1 MMSMFDGNREPDDR
15 FEPGT
20 LAHLVPGNRGRV
32 LDGRRTPGFVESYDP
47 DSATFLWH
55 ITGYEDE
62 GLCWEMPAEYV
73 NSFQFQK
80 DCPKLPADQV
90 KAIQAA
96 CNRFAQ
102 RLHIPLPAELPQSTR
117 QALEAATEKAAGWL
131 RENSCFFQEYS
142 VLPLS
147 APTGAPLLYDD
158 LQNYLSQNGLLEL
171 EQRTAGDY
179 VLNPWSGEWLKGMKI
194 VLAELG
200 LIGYQGTIPRK
211 PDMFS
216 GLGDKE
222 RRRQYLLARYGF
234 VQAMFRQ
241 AGVTEVPLY
250 RGMASESDFFE
261 TPSSLLSATFS
272 PQTALEFASLPES
285 PNEIRSSY
293 CVKFTCPV
301 SDLFMTFLETR
312 QLNEKHQEQEAIL
325 FYHHKL
331 LF

>member
-1 MMSMFDGNREPDDR
+1 MSTHEVIKEPDDR
-15 FEPGT
+15 FETGS
-20 LAHLVPGNRGRV
+20 LAHLIPGNAGRV

-47 DSATFLWH
+47 NSATFLWH

-62 GLCWEMPAEYV
+62 GLCWEMPAEYI
-73 NSFQFQK
+73 NCFQFPL
-80 DCPKLPADQV
+80 DCPRLPEDRVAD
-90 KAIQAA
+90 IQAA
-96 CNRFAQ
+96 CQRFSR
-102 RLHIPLPAELPQSTR
+102 RLNITPTPETTQATLK
-117 QALEAATEKAAGWL
+117 ALEAAAQEAAGWL
-131 RENSCFFQEYS
+131 EQHSEFFRQYS

-147 APTGAPLLYDD
+147 AETGATLLYDD
-158 LQNYLSQNGLLEL
+158 LANYLSQKGLLEL

-194 VLAELG
+194 VMAELG

-211 PDMFS
+211 PDVFS

-222 RRRQYLLARYGF
+222 LRKQYIIARCGF
-234 VQAMFRQ
+234 VQALFRRV
-241 AGVTEVPLY
+241 GLKEVPLY

-272 PQTALEFASLPES
+272 PQTALEFADLPDSS
-285 PNEIRSSY
+285 PQIRSSY

-301 SDLFMTFLETR
+301 NSLFMTFLETR

-325 FYHHKL
+325 FYRDRL

>member
-1 MMSMFDGNREPDDR
+1 MNRALWPTWS
-15 FEPGT
+15 PVTKAGCWT
-20 LAHLVPGNRGRV
+20 AG
-32 LDGRRTPGFVESYDP
+32 RTPGFIESYDP
-47 DSATFLWH
+47 ASALFLWR

-73 NSFQFQK
+73 NCFQFRK
-80 DCPKLPADQV
+80 GCPKLPPDRV
-90 KAIQAA
+90 NAIQAA
-96 CNRFAQ
+96 CHQFSKRLNIAPAQ
-102 RLHIPLPAELPQSTR
+102 ETT
-117 QALEAATEKAAGWL
+117 QATLKAIDAAAQEAAGWL
-131 RENSCFFQEYS
+131 
-142 VLPLS
+142 
-147 APTGAPLLYDD
+147 
-158 LQNYLSQNGLLEL
+158 
-171 EQRTAGDY
+171 EQHTAGDY

-211 PDMFS
+211 PDVFS

-222 RRRQYLLARYGF
+222 LRRQYILARCGF
-234 VQAMFRQ
+234 VQALFRR
-241 AGVTEVPLY
+241 ADLTEVPLY

-272 PQTALEFASLPES
+272 PQTALEFASLPDS
-285 PNEIRSSY
+285 PKEIRSSY

-301 SDLFMTFLETR
+301 NALFMTFLETR

-325 FYHHKL
+325 FYRHKL

>member
-1 MMSMFDGNREPDDR
+1 MSTYDGKKTPDDR
-15 FEPGT
+15 FETGT
-20 LAHLVPGNRGRV
+20 LAHLVPGNGGRA

-62 GLCWEMPAEYV
+62 GLCWEMPAEYI
-73 NSFQFQK
+73 NCFEFPL
-80 DCPKLPADQV
+80 DAPKLPAGQV
-90 KAIQAA
+90 ADIQAA
-96 CNRFAQ
+96 CDRFSR
-102 RLHIPLPAELPQSTR
+102 RLNITPAPETT
-117 QALEAATEKAAGWL
+117 QATLKAIEASVQEAASWL
-131 RENSCFFQEYS
+131 DQHSDFFRQYS

-147 APTGAPLLYDD
+147 AETGATLLYDD
-158 LQNYLSQNGLLEL
+158 LANYLSQKGLLEL

-194 VLAELG
+194 VMAELG

-211 PDMFS
+211 PDLFS

-222 RRRQYLLARYGF
+222 LRRQYIIARCGF
-234 VQAMFRQ
+234 VQALFRQ
-241 AGVTEVPLY
+241 AGLKEVPLY

-272 PQTALEFASLPES
+272 PQTALEFADLPDSS
-285 PNEIRSSY
+285 PQIRSSY

-301 SDLFMTFLETR
+301 SSLFMTFLETR

-325 FYHHKL
+325 FYRDKL
-331 LF
+331 RF

>member
-1 MMSMFDGNREPDDR
+1 MSNHEVKKEPDDR
-15 FEPGT
+15 FETGT
-20 LAHLVPGNRGRV
+20 LAHLVPGNAGRA

-62 GLCWEMPAEYV
+62 GLCWEMPAEYI
-73 NSFQFQK
+73 NCFQFPL
-80 DCPKLPADQV
+80 DCPRLSEDRV
-90 KAIQAA
+90 THIRAA
-96 CNRFAQ
+96 CARFSQ
-102 RLHIPLPAELPQSTR
+102 RLNIPLAPQIPEATR
-117 QALEAATEKAAGWL
+117 KALEDAAAEASDWL
-131 RENSCFFQEYS
+131 EQHSDFFRQYS

-147 APTGAPLLYDD
+147 AQTGAPLLYDD
-158 LQNYLSQNGLLEL
+158 LEGYLSQKGLLEL
-171 EQRTAGDY
+171 EQCTAGNY

-194 VLAELG
+194 VMAELG

-211 PDMFS
+211 PDLFS

-222 RRRQYLLARYGF
+222 LRRQYIIARCGF
-234 VQAMFRQ
+234 VQALFRQ
-241 AGVTEVPLY
+241 VGLNEVPLY

-272 PQTALEFASLPES
+272 PQTALEFASLPDS
-285 PNEIRSSY
+285 PKEIRSSY

-301 SDLFMTFLETR
+301 STLFMTFLETR
-312 QLNEKHQEQEAIL
+312 QFNEKHQEQEAIL
-325 FYHHKL
+325 FYRDRL

>member
-1 MMSMFDGNREPDDR
+1 MSTYEVKKEPDDR

-47 DSATFLWH
+47 DSATFLWR

-73 NSFQFQK
+73 NCFQFPL
-80 DCPKLPADQV
+80 DSPKLPEGQV
-90 KAIQAA
+90 AHIRAA
-96 CNRFAQ
+96 CARFSQ
-102 RLHIPLPAELPQSTR
+102 RLNIPLAPQIPEATR
-117 QALEAATEKAAGWL
+117 KALEDAAAEASGWL
-131 RENSCFFQEYS
+131 DQHSDFFRQYS

-147 APTGAPLLYDD
+147 AQTGAPLLYDD
-158 LQNYLSQNGLLEL
+158 LEGYLSQKGLLEL

-194 VLAELG
+194 VMAELG

-211 PDMFS
+211 ADLFS
-216 GLGDKE
+216 GLGDKGL
-222 RRRQYLLARYGF
+222 RRQYILARCGF
-234 VQAMFRQ
+234 VQALFRRV
-241 AGVTEVPLY
+241 GLKEVPLY

-272 PQTALEFASLPES
+272 PQTALEFASLPDS

-301 SDLFMTFLETR
+301 SALFMTFLETR

-325 FYHHKL
+325 FYRNKL

>member
-1 MMSMFDGNREPDDR
+1 MSTSEVLREPNDL
-15 FEPGT
+15 FETGT

-32 LDGRRTPGFVESYDP
+32 LDGRRTPGYIESYDP
-47 DSATFLWH
+47 NSATFVWR
-55 ITGYEDE
+55 ITGYKDQ
-62 GLCWEMPAEYV
+62 GRCWEMPAEYV
-73 NSFQFQK
+73 NCFQFRK
-80 DCPKLPADQV
+80 DSPKLPANRV
-90 KAIQAA
+90 SALQAA
-96 CNRFAQ
+96 CDHFSQ
-102 RLHIPLPAELPQSTR
+102 RLNIPLPLQIPEATQTALKDATQAAADWLGQHSDFFR
-117 QALEAATEKAAGWL
+117 Q
-131 RENSCFFQEYS
+131 YS

-147 APTGAPLLYDD
+147 AQTGAPLLYDD
-158 LQNYLSQNGLLEL
+158 LECYLSQQGVLSL
-171 EQRTAGDY
+171 EQRTADDY

-211 PDMFS
+211 PDVFF
-216 GLGDKE
+216 GLGDKAL
-222 RRRQYLLARYGF
+222 RKQYIFARCGF
-234 VQAMFRQ
+234 VQALFRQ
-241 AGVTEVPLY
+241 AGLKEVPLY

-272 PQTALEFASLPES
+272 PQTALEFASLPDS

-301 SDLFMTFLETR
+301 SSLFMTFLETR

-325 FYHHKL
+325 FYRNKL